1 MLANLNSRKLR
12 AMQVHFDYFEE
23 MRRRLFTD
31 SQVLIAYHWRKCLKK
46 KRKKQEAAR
55 KRKAKL
61 AEQKKRSPYGVAPP
75 ATRPKPKAPV

>member
-23 MRRRLFTD
+23 MRRRLYTD

-61 AEQKKRSPYGVAPP
+61 AEQKKRSPYGIAPTP
-75 ATRPKPKAPV
+75 TRPKPKAAA